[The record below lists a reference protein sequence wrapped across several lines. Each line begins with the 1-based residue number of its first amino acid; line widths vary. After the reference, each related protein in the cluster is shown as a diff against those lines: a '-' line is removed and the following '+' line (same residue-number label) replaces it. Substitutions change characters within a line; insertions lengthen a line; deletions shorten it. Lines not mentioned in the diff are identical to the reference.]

1 MEWSATMNRVR
12 ICSAA
17 LAALAITT
25 ISPGVVVAVPTPPP
39 CSNYKSTPERS
50 LPYEICTKNS
60 AIGRIQ
66 KALGLP
72 KTGKFDATTF
82 DRIVNFQAS
91 NSLQQTGKIDLATLD
106 AIAEFVDNGYGS
118 SACKFNITR
127 PNLPWKK
134 CDYSPSIATFQKFLG
149 LKADGYFGPGT
160 ETAVINF
167 QYANNLSQTG
177 IIDSSTWNAYK
188 NPKPSTTTST
198 PRTNRSPSPTSPSNS
213 GGGWTY
219 NTQPPA
225 YLLRYVCNLSYG
237 WYSDWY
243 GQQYTWTYYGYY
255 SDGSTRYISGG
266 MGYTNSVPYECW

>member
-1 MEWSATMNRVR
+1 MKQKLVY
-12 ICSAA
+12 
-17 LAALAITT
+17 
-25 ISPGVVVAVPTPPP
+25 GVVTALMSTLIAMYPAAATVIPQVAP
-39 CSNYKSTPERS
+39 CSVYRSTAERS

-82 DRIVNFQAS
+82 DKIVSFQAS
-91 NSLQQTGKIDLATLD
+91 NSLQQTGKIDLVTLD

-134 CDYSPSIATFQKFLG
+134 CDYSPSIASFQKFLG

-198 PRTNRSPSPTSPSNS
+198 PQTNRSPSLTSPSNS

-219 NTQPPA
+219 NTQPPV

-243 GQQYTWTYYGYY
+243 GTQYIWTYYGYY
-255 SDGSTRYISGG
+255 SDGSTRYTSSGFG
-266 MGYTNSVPYECW
+266 SVYSVPYDCW

>member
-1 MEWSATMNRVR
+1 MWQKLVYG
-12 ICSAA
+12 
-17 LAALAITT
+17 LAIALMTT
-25 ISPGVVVAVPTPPP
+25 LIVMYPAAAIATPQVAP
-39 CSNYKSTPERS
+39 CSVYRSTAERS

-60 AIGRIQ
+60 AIWRIQ

-72 KTGKFDATTF
+72 KTGKFDAVTF
-82 DRIVNFQAS
+82 DRIVSFQAS
-91 NSLQQTGKIDLATLD
+91 NSLQQTGKIDLVTLD
-106 AIAEFVDNGYGS
+106 AIADFVDNGYGS
-118 SACKFNITR
+118 TACKFNITR

-134 CDYSPSIATFQKFLG
+134 CDYSPSIASFQTFLG

-160 ETAVINF
+160 ETAVIKF

-198 PRTNRSPSPTSPSNS
+198 PRTNRSPSPTSPSNF

-219 NTQPPA
+219 NTLPPA
-225 YLLRYVCNLSYG
+225 NLLRYVCYLRVG
-237 WYSDWY
+237 MMYSDWY

-255 SDGSTRYISGG
+255 SDGSTRYISSG
-266 MGYTNSVPYECW
+266 MGYTNSVPNDCW

>member
-1 MEWSATMNRVR
+1 MWQKLVYG
-12 ICSAA
+12 
-17 LAALAITT
+17 LAIALMTT
-25 ISPGVVVAVPTPPP
+25 LIVVYPAAAIATPQVAP
-39 CSNYKSTPERS
+39 CSVYRSTAERS

-60 AIGRIQ
+60 AIWRIQ

-72 KTGKFDATTF
+72 KTGKFDAVTF
-82 DRIVNFQAS
+82 DRIVSFQAS
-91 NSLQQTGKIDLATLD
+91 NSLQQTGKIDLVTLD
-106 AIAEFVDNGYGS
+106 AIADFVDNGYGS
-118 SACKFNITR
+118 TACKFNITR

-134 CDYSPSIATFQKFLG
+134 CDYSPSIASFQTFLG

-160 ETAVINF
+160 ETAVIKF

-219 NTQPPA
+219 NTLPPA
-225 YLLRYVCNLSYG
+225 NLLRYVCSLRVG
-237 WYSDWY
+237 MMYSDWY

-255 SDGSTRYISGG
+255 SDGSTRYISSG
-266 MGYTNSVPYECW
+266 MGYTNSVPNDCW

>member
-1 MEWSATMNRVR
+1 MKQKLVY
-12 ICSAA
+12 
-17 LAALAITT
+17 
-25 ISPGVVVAVPTPPP
+25 GVVTALMSTLIVMYPAAATVIPQVAP
-39 CSNYKSTPERS
+39 CSVYRSTAERS

-91 NSLQQTGKIDLATLD
+91 NSLQQTGKIDLVTLD

-134 CDYSPSIATFQKFLG
+134 CDYSPSIASFQKFLG

-198 PRTNRSPSPTSPSNS
+198 PQTNRSPSLTSPSNS

-219 NTQPPA
+219 NTQPPV

-243 GQQYTWTYYGYY
+243 GTQYIWTYYGYY

-266 MGYTNSVPYECW
+266 MGYTNSVPYDCW

>member
-1 MEWSATMNRVR
+1 MKQKLVY
-12 ICSAA
+12 
-17 LAALAITT
+17 
-25 ISPGVVVAVPTPPP
+25 GVVTALMSTLIVMYPAAATVIPQVAP
-39 CSNYKSTPERS
+39 CSVYRSTAERS

-72 KTGKFDATTF
+72 KTGKFDAVTF
-82 DRIVNFQAS
+82 DKIVSFQAS

-106 AIAEFVDNGYGS
+106 AIADFVDNGYGS
-118 SACKFNITR
+118 TACKFNITR

-134 CDYSPSIATFQKFLG
+134 CDYSPSIASFQTFLG

-198 PRTNRSPSPTSPSNS
+198 PRTNRSPSPTSPSSS

-219 NTQPPA
+219 STQPPA
-225 YLLRYVCNLSYG
+225 YLLSYVCELKNSPQ
-237 WYSDWY
+237 YSNWY
-243 GQQYTWTYYGYY
+243 GQQYIWTYYGLY
-255 SDGSTRYISGG
+255 SDGSTRYIKSG
-266 MGYTNSVPYECW
+266 MGYANRVPYDCL

>member
-1 MEWSATMNRVR
+1 MWQKLVYG
-12 ICSAA
+12 
-17 LAALAITT
+17 LAIALMTT
-25 ISPGVVVAVPTPPP
+25 LIVVYPAAAIATPQVAP
-39 CSNYKSTPERS
+39 CSVYRSTAERS

-60 AIGRIQ
+60 AIWRIQ

-72 KTGKFDATTF
+72 KTGKFDAVTF
-82 DRIVNFQAS
+82 DRIVSFQAS
-91 NSLQQTGKIDLATLD
+91 NSLQQTGKIDLVTLD
-106 AIAEFVDNGYGS
+106 AIADFVDNGYGS
-118 SACKFNITR
+118 TACKFNITR

-134 CDYSPSIATFQKFLG
+134 CDYSPSIASFQTFLG

-160 ETAVINF
+160 ETAVIKF

-198 PRTNRSPSPTSPSNS
+198 PRTIRSPSPTSPSNS

-219 NTQPPA
+219 NTLPPA
-225 YLLRYVCNLSYG
+225 NLLRYVCYLRVG
-237 WYSDWY
+237 MMYSDWY

-255 SDGSTRYISGG
+255 SDGSTRYISSG
-266 MGYTNSVPYECW
+266 MGYTNSVPNDCW

>member
-1 MEWSATMNRVR
+1 MRQKLVY
-12 ICSAA
+12 
-17 LAALAITT
+17 
-25 ISPGVVVAVPTPPP
+25 GVVTALMSTLIVMYPAAATVIPRVAP
-39 CSNYKSTPERS
+39 CSVYRSTAERS

-91 NSLQQTGKIDLATLD
+91 NSLQQTGKIDLVTLD
-106 AIAEFVDNGYGS
+106 AIADFVDNGYGS
-118 SACKFNITR
+118 TACKFNITR

-134 CDYSPSIATFQKFLG
+134 CDYSPSIASFQTFLG

-198 PRTNRSPSPTSPSNS
+198 PRTNQSPSPTSPSNS

-219 NTQPPA
+219 NTQPTA
-225 YLLRYVCNLSYG
+225 YLLSYVCELKNSPQ
-237 WYSDWY
+237 YSNWY
-243 GQQYTWTYYGYY
+243 GQQYIWTYYGLY
-255 SDGSTRYISGG
+255 SDGSTRYIKSG
-266 MGYTNSVPYECW
+266 MGYANRVPYDCL

>member
-1 MEWSATMNRVR
+1 MWQKLVYG
-12 ICSAA
+12 
-17 LAALAITT
+17 LAIALMTT
-25 ISPGVVVAVPTPPP
+25 LIVVYPAAAIATPQVAP
-39 CSNYKSTPERS
+39 CSVYRSTAERS

-60 AIGRIQ
+60 AIWRIQ

-72 KTGKFDATTF
+72 KTGKFDAVTF
-82 DRIVNFQAS
+82 DRIVSFQAS
-91 NSLQQTGKIDLATLD
+91 NSLQQTGKIDLVTLD
-106 AIAEFVDNGYGS
+106 AIADFVDNGYGS
-118 SACKFNITR
+118 TACKFNITR

-134 CDYSPSIATFQKFLG
+134 CDYSPSIASFQTFLG

-160 ETAVINF
+160 ETAVIKF

-177 IIDSSTWNAYK
+177 LIDSSTWNAYK

-219 NTQPPA
+219 NTLPPA
-225 YLLRYVCNLSYG
+225 NLLRYVCSLRVG
-237 WYSDWY
+237 MMYSDWY

-255 SDGSTRYISGG
+255 SDGSTRYISSG
-266 MGYTNSVPYECW
+266 MGYTNSVPNDCW

>member
-1 MEWSATMNRVR
+1 MKQKLVY
-12 ICSAA
+12 
-17 LAALAITT
+17 
-25 ISPGVVVAVPTPPP
+25 GVVTALMSTLIVMYPAAATVIPQVAP
-39 CSNYKSTPERS
+39 CSVYRSTAERS

-72 KTGKFDATTF
+72 KTGKFDAITF
-82 DRIVNFQAS
+82 DKIVSFQAS

-106 AIAEFVDNGYGS
+106 AIADFVDNGYGS
-118 SACKFNITR
+118 TACKFNITR

-134 CDYSPSIATFQKFLG
+134 CDYSPSIASFQTFLG

-198 PRTNRSPSPTSPSNS
+198 PRTNRSPSPTSPSSS

-219 NTQPPA
+219 STQPPA
-225 YLLRYVCNLSYG
+225 YLLSYVCELKNSPQ
-237 WYSDWY
+237 YSNWY
-243 GQQYTWTYYGYY
+243 GQQYIWTYYGLY
-255 SDGSTRYISGG
+255 SDGSTRYIKSG
-266 MGYTNSVPYECW
+266 MGYANRVPYDCL